1 MYFLADTKASE
12 KLCALKRVCN
22 IKQLSPH
29 HQTSALESF
38 HSVIL
43 HFAPK
48 HTGFSYC
55 GMNSRLQLAS
65 LHFNENANRCQAKTR
80 NGEDRYSIVYPKYK
94 HGGYIV
100 CKIKTTP
107 TYGKVGCIS
116 NHCNYYLDY
125 VEELLDAT
133 IKYCADGE

>member
-1 MYFLADTKASE
+1 
-12 KLCALKRVCN
+12 
-22 IKQLSPH
+22 
-29 HQTSALESF
+29 
-38 HSVIL
+38 
-43 HFAPK
+43 
-48 HTGFSYC
+48 
-55 GMNSRLQLAS
+55 MNSRLQLAS

-100 CKIKTTP
+100 RKIKTTP

-125 VEELLDAT
+125 VEEFNNQIL
-133 IKYCADGE
+133 C